1 MYMDSM
7 FSLSLSVS
15 LFLSLVH
22 SRRIF
27 FSNGMNLKIYYRE
40 IITNGDHFFHYAK
53 SYILTSEKSYSL

>member
-7 FSLSLSVS
+7 FSLSPS
-15 LFLSLVH
+15 LSL
-22 SRRIF
+22 SISCSFAANF

-40 IITNGDHFFHYAK
+40 IITNGYHFFHYAK